1 MQLIG
6 ICGVAGS
13 GKDTVADFLV
23 SNYGYEKI
31 SFAAI
36 LKKMLASMGFPEPGD
51 RSDKEANIEGFNFT
65 WRHLAQTLGTDWGRL
80 HLHPDIWII
89 LTMRSL
95 KMDGKYVV
103 SDVRFRNEQDAII
116 AAGGTMINLYG
127 REVDLGAMASHASEQ
142 LPIPSVYSHSIWND
156 KSVEHLYAAARG
168 IADAL
173 EWQDDLDNSIAN
185 AMVTHSGTI

>member
-1 MQLIG
+1 MRIIG
-6 ICGVAGS
+6 IVGKAGA
-13 GKDTVADFLV
+13 GKDTVADLLV
-23 SNYGYEKI
+23 AEYGYEKV

-36 LKKMLASMGFPEPGD
+36 LKQMLSAMGLPEPSNRD
-51 RSDKEANIEGFNFT
+51 DKEALVEGFNFT
-65 WRHLAQTLGTDWGRL
+65 WRHLAQTLGTEWARV

-127 REVDLGAMASHASEQ
+127 RAVDLGDMASHASEQ
-142 LPIPSVYSHSIWND
+142 LPIPSVWAHQIWND
-156 KSVEHLYAAARG
+156 GKIEKLYAAVRG

-173 EWQDDLDNSIAN
+173 EWQEKNN
-185 AMVTHSGTI
+185 V